1 MLNHPTLDLLTRLG
15 LLGMAKAFTEV
26 AASGDAQTLTHAEW
40 LALLLDRETTYRYDK
55 KLVRRLRYA
64 RLRHQAAIEDV
75 DYRAARGLDRALF
88 QKLAAGDWI
97 EAHDNL
103 VITGPTGVGKSYLA
117 SALGHK
123 ACRDNRSVL
132 YQRVP
137 KLFGDLA
144 LGRGDGRYARLLRA
158 LGGVQVLILDDWGLE
173 PLNADARHDLLEI
186 LEERYGR
193 RSTIVTSQLPIDKWH
208 DVIGDPTYADAILDR
223 LLHNAQRIDLSGDS
237 LRRRRTAKSPA
248 LEAAP

>member
-1 MLNHPTLDLLTRLG
+1 MLPHPTLDQLNQLG
-15 LLGMAKAFTEV
+15 LFGMAKAFAEA
-26 AASGDAQTLTHAEW
+26 AASADATSMTHPEW
-40 LALLLDRETTYRYDK
+40 LALLLDREITYRYDK

-64 RLRHQAAIEDV
+64 RLRHQAAVEDV

-144 LGRGDGRYARLLRA
+144 LARGDGRYARLLRA

-173 PLNADARHDLLEI
+173 PLTQDARHDLLEI

-193 RSTIVTSQLPIDKWH
+193 RSTIITSQLPIDKWH

-223 LLHNAQRIDLSGDS
+223 LVHNAQRIDLSGDS
-237 LRRRRTAKSPA
+237 LRRRRSTKTTVS
-248 LEAAP
+248 AAGA